1 MATPGRSAMT
11 RITTLDAGAPSNA
24 SPAAHDATASP
35 AARCPAHIEN
45 DAAARKTGA
54 PVTAAGFAALSRFVI
69 ANGMS
74 AQVRAAFCERPHLVD
89 DAPGY
94 RRMEV
99 ISPIDHPEEIW
110 LLTFWADEASFKT
123 WHRSHLFRDSH
134 KGIPK
139 GLKLVPHAS
148 EVRGFDHIAS

>member
-1 MATPGRSAMT
+1 MT
-11 RITTLDAGAPSNA
+11 MTTTLNAVAPSNA
-24 SPAAHDATASP
+24 GPAARDATGSP

-45 DAAARKTGA
+45 DTAAGKTA
-54 PVTAAGFAALSRFVI
+54 AVAAAGFAALSRFVI

-110 LLTFWADEASFKT
+110 LLTFWADEASFRT

-134 KGIPK
+134 KGIPR